1 MTAMPAKDPKQQRRA
16 VLRTAWLLTAL
27 AVGSYALFLYTAT
40 HPR

>member
-1 MTAMPAKDPKQQRRA
+1 MTAPPAKDPKQRRA

-27 AVGSYALFLYTAT
+27 AVGSSALFLYTAT